1 MWNGGYASVSSP
13 KKPKSFEDPTAPDAA
28 MRGAACRAASWQPP
42 DLDMIMSSPRLLGGP
57 GFLAKRRLQRP
68 CAMVDFTFAPMEI
81 CVESPSACMKPPSS
95 REAFAPS
102 PPSRFK
108 ACAEIDLELDSKAD
122 EMPLSRAACSWP
134 CALTTPSSCSSMYSR
149 KCGLPT
155 PTPRTP
161 EPKRDE
167 LTLMSGD
174 VCAIVFDF
182 DGTLTASPGEVAIRG
197 NKQDELCDRSSLL
210 APRLQA
216 LRGAGITLCIMS
228 KSSETTIRSA
238 LQASG
243 LAQFF
248 DGPLV
253 AKAVGFEGKAGFI
266 KELVQTGDLQH
277 LRAEKLAWAGASG

>member
-1 MWNGGYASVSSP
+1 
-13 KKPKSFEDPTAPDAA
+13 
-28 MRGAACRAASWQPP
+28 
-42 DLDMIMSSPRLLGGP
+42 
-57 GFLAKRRLQRP
+57 
-68 CAMVDFTFAPMEI
+68 
-81 CVESPSACMKPPSS
+81 
-95 REAFAPS
+95 
-102 PPSRFK
+102 
-108 ACAEIDLELDSKAD
+108 
-122 EMPLSRAACSWP
+122 
-134 CALTTPSSCSSMYSR
+134 
-149 KCGLPT
+149 
-155 PTPRTP
+155 
-161 EPKRDE
+161 
-167 LTLMSGD
+167 MSGD

-277 LRAEKLAWAGASG
+277 LGAENLLGRVLLVDDDVYELDRAQVHGIQTYAVPEKGGLQEKDFDTIFAALGLPQ